1 MSAPESPPLTGNGA
15 RLHRA
20 SWWPDCYNSSSSS
33 SSRKLPEAARD
44 LTADGTS
51 VDGERDVLR
60 KAVGMDVQSGW
71 QQNTAQLAGASS
83 KRYEAKHLRE

>member
-33 SSRKLPEAARD
+33 SSSSRKLPEAARD
-44 LTADGTS
+44 VTADGTS
-51 VDGERDVLR
+51 VDGERDVL
-60 KAVGMDVQSGW
+60 
-71 QQNTAQLAGASS
+71 N
-83 KRYEAKHLRE
+83 